1 MIRVEAGPVRTG
13 VGCGIDYQAFNQSV
27 IEEFRANSGVLSGD
41 LAEMPVVL
49 VTMTGARS
57 GREICKPLLHTRD
70 GDDIVVIASNGGA
83 PRHPAWYHN
92 LVANPVVTIE
102 LGADRWR
109 ATAVLT
115 EGDDRQRLFE
125 QLASTPQMAEYAA
138 RVSDVSREIPIF
150 RLVRS

>member
-1 MIRVEAGPVRTG
+1 M
-13 VGCGIDYQAFNQSV
+13 DYQAFNQSV
-27 IEEFRANSGVLSGD
+27 IEEFRANAGVLSGD

-57 GREICKPLLHTRD
+57 GREICKPLLHIRD

-83 PRHPAWYHN
+83 SRHPAWYHN
-92 LVANPVVTIE
+92 LVASPVVTIE

-115 EGDDRQRLFE
+115 EGDDHRRLFA
-125 QLASTPQMAEYAA
+125 QLASTPQMAKYAA
-138 RVSDVSREIPIF
+138 RVRDVSREIPIF

>member
-1 MIRVEAGPVRTG
+1 M
-13 VGCGIDYQAFNQSV
+13 DYEAFNQSV
-27 IEEFRANSGVLSGD
+27 IEEFRANAGKLSGS

-57 GREICKPLLHTRD
+57 GREICKPLLHVRD

-92 LVANPVVTIE
+92 LVASPLVTVE
-102 LGADRWR
+102 LGADRWP

-115 EGDDRQRLFE
+115 EGDDRQRLFDR
-125 QLASTPQMAEYAA
+125 LASTPQMAKYAD
-138 RVSDVSREIPIF
+138 RVRDVSREIPIF
-150 RLVRS
+150 RLVPS

>member
-1 MIRVEAGPVRTG
+1 M
-13 VGCGIDYQAFNQSV
+13 DYQAFNESV
-27 IEEFRANSGVLSGD
+27 IDEFRANAGKLSGD
-41 LAEMPVVL
+41 LAELPVVL

-70 GDDIVVIASNGGA
+70 ADDVVIIASNGGA
-83 PRHPAWYHN
+83 ARHPAWYHN
-92 LVANPVVTIE
+92 LVANPAVLVE
-102 LGADRWR
+102 VGADRWR

-125 QLASTPQMAEYAA
+125 QLASTPEMAHYAE
-138 RVSDVSREIPIF
+138 RVKAVSREIPIF